1 MLIGTVINT
10 DSILFQLKE
19 PLKEMIDP
27 DFLLPD
33 ELMRREVLTD
43 AARQSVKKKDSL
55 QERNNALLEIVLQKK
70 EKADRHFTDSLQE
83 TDQKHV
89 SNFITCD
96 GGNSL
101 LLYVLI

>member
-10 DSILFQLKE
+10 DSILFRLKE

-27 DFLLPD
+27 DFLLLD
-33 ELMRREVLTD
+33 ELMQQKVLID
-43 AARQSVKKKDSL
+43 AERQSVKKKDSL

-70 EKADRHFTDSLQE
+70 EKADRHFSDSLVE